1 MYNKQQVPRK
11 PVSSIAKPPST
22 GPALGTRPTVQAPI
36 LPVWEPLLTASEAGE
51 LLKVHEKTI
60 IRYARAQKL
69 PGFLL
74 GERWR
79 FKLSTLAKWV
89 DDQIKLGGQPLG
101 RMEN

>member
-1 MYNKQQVPRK
+1 MPKIPRK
-11 PVSSIAKPPST
+11 PVSSVTEPST
-22 GPALGTRPTVQAPI
+22 SPALGTRPAVQASI
-36 LPVWEPLLTASEAGE
+36 LPVWEPLLTAIEAGE
-51 LLKVHEKTI
+51 LLRVHEKTI

-79 FKLSTLAKWV
+79 FKQSTLARWV
-89 DDQIKLGGQPLG
+89 DDQIELAGQPLG